1 MYFSQRPYSVAIGA
15 IIDTNTDVPY
25 SANGFPRNGEGMR
38 NVRASN
44 IIMFAL
50 LIFSGLAQATDA
62 LKTEVDEKQF
72 PPVIDGLPPLMCDEQ
87 ICPLKDRSFDEI
99 PDGVTFPVEEN
110 GWWFSY
116 GPDRDS
122 NGMDDRLQ
130 RIIASEYDSQSPTS
144 VVGSDGRLTVAII
157 VDYAWHPSENEV
169 TQLNEVLTKYNWVG
183 TEGGAWFQ
191 ILESIDSITVDKVP
205 VSALLEIWK
214 LPGVVVLEQQNVMVP
229 FLDVSVPS
237 MHVSSGP
244 TTSPSAHQMDP
255 PLRGD
260 DVVIAILDTGVDNEH
275 RSLNDFDDEDDE
287 PDSDAFSYDDHKF
300 VCGFDATAVAGGNPN
315 ECDDPDDGAGHGT
328 HVAGTALGTGS
339 SNRQHVGVAPGA
351 YLVDV
356 KVLTDAGGTN
366 SQTSIN
372 GLQWT
377 INNRDTDWEGN
388 QSGIDIA
395 SMSLG
400 SVSSPNSDDTG
411 DNGSSAE
418 ARLVNNASSNG
429 IVMVCA
435 MGNDGRQRVP
445 SPASADACISV
456 AAIDDKNSIDRAD
469 DSIADYSNWGPRDDD
484 NDDDELDELKPD
496 VSAPG
501 SDIIAPQHASG
512 SNPIIDTS
520 ADNDYTEMSGTS
532 MATPHVSGLIALML
546 QDSSNLDPEEIK
558 ELLQSK
564 SEVMGSPYD
573 SSIDPIWNEK
583 YGYGMVDAALLFDFG
598 SGGGS
603 SGGGGSG
610 GGEDPEEPVDPND
623 WFMFQTPSAYSF
635 LTSGLSTAVR
645 GNLTDKAPEG
655 VDSVEYQLWYTTC
668 EGGCLKQVEGQNG
681 QVNINENDEFFITL
695 DVSEDMHKTPDIKIT
710 TESYELKIV
719 ARVFDSETN
728 TYGENISRNFNLGWY
743 ELALETPTGIS
754 SVSEDVEVTGFRSGY
769 GDHELQ
775 YRVGNNEWKTGLQ
788 FVDIGE
794 YEENQEWTW
803 YWNTLEEENG
813 VRITPDGQYSFAVRI
828 VGENDFVTKEI
839 RRDIVVD
846 NDPPAAELEM
856 EQSLSFTINGLL
868 RDQAYV
874 GSDIGVRGVVRNIGD
889 KIAED
894 VPLELR
900 VDGALKY
907 ELTVARVQPGSAVD
921 VEMFW
926 APMDSG
932 TPTIEML
939 IDPANTL
946 SNEDNVYGNIVS
958 STYTIL
964 DRPNGVDL
972 NLIDGVVQTSPDI
985 PRTNE
990 EFQLMIPVE
999 NIGSET
1005 ATSVQFTVE
1014 VETELGW
1021 LEYSNF
1027 TESIIV
1033 GGGITNV
1040 PVSLISN
1047 DSSIIHVRVK
1057 ATPTLDLDWDNNEQT
1072 YWIPMI
1078 NATLGASRTV
1088 SNLGDTEIALDFV
1101 LTGSEGHLIS
1111 VDDRSIRIHRVS
1123 PQLNIQTCRVD
1134 FEERWAGSIATTS
1147 VGDGLTHI
1155 VWTGQKLDAFG
1166 FYRTHLL
1173 YTTIDESCQSPPT
1186 IDLME
1191 PLLSSEGTYFGID
1204 IDVLDDTVAIAGYY
1218 RDIFASGAYTDTTS
1232 VFTIHST
1239 SSFDNS
1245 SWILSNPVIS
1255 NVMIDHTTVA
1265 PVDIEIG
1272 EEYTHLLYTHS
1283 ETLPSGSIIDAIWYA
1298 HGDMGNKNWLFRT
1311 DVVEDGANPTL
1322 LVTSDD
1328 GEDHVFTA
1336 WTIGD
1341 GYSMELI
1348 LSESDSSLEEQN
1360 QTSISTPGISHIS
1373 LVEMNE
1379 KVLVIM
1385 DAVGTNNQPL
1395 VGIGVFDEN
1404 IGIGIRL
1411 SPGQLLDA
1419 QYSEENEELVVLI
1432 EVLGQVRLRPLVFD
1446 QSLEQS
1452 SGNPF
1457 DWIRVML
1464 GVDENTWRTIS
1475 LLGGVACIAANILL
1489 GLILVVRRRR
1499 SSRTKVKVALVSVDE
1514 YDDEI
1519 EMLPDEPIVVSTLE
1533 SEPEEIES
1541 QASTFIEPEIE
1552 SVEEPKDTEEPP
1564 NPRQERRRK
1573 RQQAQALEDIGDL
1586 PLPPPPGSASLT
1598 DLPPPPGSPQLGD
1611 LPPPPGSPE
1620 LGDLPP
1626 PPTPSS
1632 LGMMDREVS
1641 CPSCSAVFTLRDS
1654 SLSSVSCPVCD
1665 VKFEV

>member
-1 MYFSQRPYSVAIGA
+1 MAIDE

-38 NVRASN
+38 NVCLSN
-44 IIMFAL
+44 IIMFSL
-50 LIFSGLAQATDA
+50 LVFSSFAQATDA
-62 LKTEVDEKQF
+62 LQADVDEEQF
-72 PPVIDGLPPLMCDEQ
+72 PLVIDGLPPLMCDEE
-87 ICPLKDRSFDEI
+87 ICPLKDRLFNEI
-99 PDGVTFPVEEN
+99 PDDVILPVEEN
-110 GWWFSY
+110 SWWFSY

-130 RIIASEYDSQSPTS
+130 RIIASEYESQSPTS
-144 VVGSDGRLTVAII
+144 IIGSDGRLTVAII
-157 VDYAWHPSENEV
+157 VDYAWHPSENEA
-169 TQLNEVLTKYNWVG
+169 TQLNKVLSKHNWVG

-191 ILESIDSITVDKVP
+191 ILESIDSIAVDKVP
-205 VSALLEIWK
+205 VSALLDIWK

-244 TTSPSAHQMDP
+244 TSSPSAHQMDP

-275 RSLNDFDDEDDE
+275 RSLNDFDDVDDE
-287 PDSDAFSYDDHKF
+287 PDSDAFSYSDHKF
-300 VCGFDATAVAGGNPN
+300 VCGFDATAVAGSNPN

-356 KVLTDAGGTN
+356 KVLTDVGGTN

-372 GLQWT
+372 GLQWV
-377 INNRDTDWEGN
+377 INNRDTDWDGN

-484 NDDDELDELKPD
+484 LDDDELDELKPD

-512 SNPIIDTS
+512 SNPIIDS
-520 ADNDYTEMSGTS
+520 PADNDYTEMSGTS

-546 QDSSNLDPEEIK
+546 QDSPNLDPEEIK

-583 YGYGMVDAALLFDFG
+583 YGYGMVDAALLFDLD
-598 SGGGS
+598 S
-603 SGGGGSG
+603 SGGGGNPS
-610 GGEDPEEPVDPND
+610 DPEEPVNPNG
-623 WFMFQTPSAYSF
+623 WFLFQNPGTGSYF
-635 LTSGLSTAVR
+635 TSGLSSAIR

-655 VDSVEYQLWYTTC
+655 TDSIEYTLYYTSC
-668 EGGCLKQVEGQNG
+668 EDGCLKQVEGQTG
-681 QVNINENDEFFITL
+681 MVNINDDNEFFITVEIPENL
-695 DVSEDMHKTPDIKIT
+695 HELPDFHLGWHWD
-710 TESYELKIV
+710 SYELKIV
-719 ARVFDSETN
+719 TRAYDSGN
-728 TYGENISRNFNLGWY
+728 NIYGENISRWFNLGWY
-743 ELALETPTGIS
+743 DIALETPTGIS
-754 SVSEDVEVTGFRSGY
+754 SVNGDVEVTGTRSGY
-769 GDHELQ
+769 QNHELQ
-775 YRVGNNEWKTGLQ
+775 YRVGNSEWKTSLEFDSADYQ
-788 FVDIGE
+788 DE
-794 YEENQEWTW
+794 DEEWTW

-813 VRITPDGQYSFAVRI
+813 ERITPDGQYSFAVRI
-828 VGENDFVTKEI
+828 VGENDYVTKEI

-868 RDQAYV
+868 RDQAFV
-874 GSDIGVRGVVRNIGD
+874 NSDIGVIGVMRNIGD
-889 KIAED
+889 RIAED
-894 VPLELR
+894 VPIELR

-907 ELTVARVQPGSAVD
+907 ELTVARIEPGSS
-921 VEMFW
+921 VEVVMYW
-926 APMDSG
+926 MPTESG
-932 TPTIEML
+932 TPTIEII

-972 NLIDGVVQTSPDI
+972 NLIDGIVQTSPDM
-985 PRTNE
+985 PRANE
-990 EFQLMIPVE
+990 EFELMIPVE

-1047 DSSIIHVRVK
+1047 DSSILHVRVK
-1057 ATPTLDLDWDNNEQT
+1057 ATPALDLDWDNNEQT
-1072 YWIPMI
+1072 YSIPMV
-1078 NATLGASRTV
+1078 NATLGASRTI

-1111 VDDRSIRIHRVS
+1111 VDDQSIRIHRVS

-1134 FEERWAGSIATTS
+1134 FEERWAGSIATTT
-1147 VGDGLTHI
+1147 VGDGLTHV
-1155 VWTGQKLDAFG
+1155 VWTGQKLDDFG

-1173 YTTIDESCQSPPT
+1173 YTTIDESCQSPPN

-1255 NVMIDHTTVA
+1255 NVMIDHSSVA

-1298 HGDMGNKNWLFRT
+1298 HGDIGNKNWLFRT
-1311 DVVEDGANPTL
+1311 DIVEDGANPTM
-1322 LVTSDD
+1322 LVTSEG
-1328 GEDHVFTA
+1328 GEDRIFTA
-1336 WTIGD
+1336 WTIGN

-1348 LSESDSSLEEQN
+1348 LSEFDPSLGEQN

-1395 VGIGVFDEN
+1395 VGLGVFDEN

-1411 SPGQLLDA
+1411 SPGRLIDA

-1446 QSLEQS
+1446 QSLEQT

-1489 GLILVVRRRR
+1489 GLLLVVRRRR

-1514 YDDEI
+1514 YDDDGI
-1519 EMLPDEPIVVSTLE
+1519 EMLPDVPIVVSTHE
-1533 SEPEEIES
+1533 VEPEEIES
-1541 QASTFIEPEIE
+1541 EIPTFIEPENE
-1552 SVEEPKDTEEPP
+1552 PVEELKDTEESQ
-1564 NPRQERRRK
+1564 NSRQERRRK
-1573 RQQAQALEDIGDL
+1573 RQQAQALKDIGDL

-1598 DLPPPPGSPQLGD
+1598 D

-1641 CPSCSAVFTLRDS
+1641 CPSCSAVFTLRDP
-1654 SLSSVSCPVCD
+1654 SLTSITCPVCD

>member
-1 MYFSQRPYSVAIGA
+1 MAIDE

-38 NVRASN
+38 NVCLSN
-44 IIMFAL
+44 IIMFSL
-50 LIFSGLAQATDA
+50 LVFSSFAQATDA
-62 LKTEVDEKQF
+62 LQADVDEEQF
-72 PPVIDGLPPLMCDEQ
+72 PLVIDGLPPLMCDEE
-87 ICPLKDRSFDEI
+87 ICPLKDRLFNEI
-99 PDGVTFPVEEN
+99 PDDVILPVEEN
-110 GWWFSY
+110 SWWFSY

-130 RIIASEYDSQSPTS
+130 RIIASEYESQSPTS
-144 VVGSDGRLTVAII
+144 IIGSDGRLTVAII

-169 TQLNEVLTKYNWVG
+169 TQLNKVLSKHNWVG

-191 ILESIDSITVDKVP
+191 ILESIDSIVVDKVP
-205 VSALLEIWK
+205 VSALLDIWK

-244 TTSPSAHQMDP
+244 TSSPSAHQMDP

-275 RSLNDFDDEDDE
+275 RSLNDFDDVDDE
-287 PDSDAFSYDDHKF
+287 PDSDAFSYSDHKF
-300 VCGFDATAVAGGNPN
+300 VCGFDATAVAGSNPN

-356 KVLTDAGGTN
+356 KVLTDVGGTN

-372 GLQWT
+372 GLQWV
-377 INNRDTDWEGN
+377 INNRDTDWDGN

-484 NDDDELDELKPD
+484 LDDDELDELKPD

-512 SNPIIDTS
+512 SNPIIDS
-520 ADNDYTEMSGTS
+520 PADNDYTEMSGTS

-546 QDSSNLDPEEIK
+546 QDSPNLDPEEIK

-583 YGYGMVDAALLFDFG
+583 YGYGMVDAALLFDLD
-598 SGGGS
+598 S
-603 SGGGGSG
+603 SGGGGNPS
-610 GGEDPEEPVDPND
+610 DPEEPVNPNG
-623 WFMFQTPSAYSF
+623 WFLFQNPGTGSYF
-635 LTSGLSTAVR
+635 TSGLSSAIR

-655 VDSVEYQLWYTTC
+655 TDSIEYTLYYTSC
-668 EGGCLKQVEGQNG
+668 EDGCLKQVEGQTG
-681 QVNINENDEFFITL
+681 MVNINDDNEFFITVEIPENL
-695 DVSEDMHKTPDIKIT
+695 HELPDFHLGWHWD
-710 TESYELKIV
+710 SYELKIV
-719 ARVFDSETN
+719 TRAYDSGN
-728 TYGENISRNFNLGWY
+728 NIYGENISRWFNLGWY
-743 ELALETPTGIS
+743 DIALETPTGIS
-754 SVSEDVEVTGFRSGY
+754 SVNGDVEVTGTRSGY
-769 GDHELQ
+769 QNHELQ
-775 YRVGNNEWKTGLQ
+775 YRVGNSEWKTSLEFDSADYQ
-788 FVDIGE
+788 DE
-794 YEENQEWTW
+794 DEEWTW

-813 VRITPDGQYSFAVRI
+813 ERITPDGQYSFAVRI
-828 VGENDFVTKEI
+828 VGENDYVTKEI

-856 EQSLSFTINGLL
+856 GQSLSFTINGLL
-868 RDQAYV
+868 RDQAFV
-874 GSDIGVRGVVRNIGD
+874 NSDIGVIGVMRNIGD
-889 KIAED
+889 RIAED
-894 VPLELR
+894 VPIELR

-907 ELTVARVQPGSAVD
+907 ELTVARIEPGSS
-921 VEMFW
+921 VEVVMYW
-926 APMDSG
+926 MPTESG
-932 TPTIEML
+932 TPTIEII

-972 NLIDGVVQTSPDI
+972 NLIDGIVQTSPDM
-985 PRTNE
+985 PRANE
-990 EFQLMIPVE
+990 EFELMIPVE

-1047 DSSIIHVRVK
+1047 DSSILHVRVK
-1057 ATPTLDLDWDNNEQT
+1057 ATPALDLDWDNNEQT
-1072 YWIPMI
+1072 YSIPMV
-1078 NATLGASRTV
+1078 NATLGASRTI

-1111 VDDRSIRIHRVS
+1111 VDDQSIRIHRVS

-1134 FEERWAGSIATTS
+1134 FEERWAGSIATTT
-1147 VGDGLTHI
+1147 VGDGLTHV
-1155 VWTGQKLDAFG
+1155 VWTGQKLDDFG

-1173 YTTIDESCQSPPT
+1173 YTTIDESCQSPPN

-1255 NVMIDHTTVA
+1255 NVMIDHSSVA

-1298 HGDMGNKNWLFRT
+1298 HGDIGNKNWLFRT
-1311 DVVEDGANPTL
+1311 DIVEDGANPTM
-1322 LVTSDD
+1322 LVTSET
-1328 GEDHVFTA
+1328 GEDRIFTA
-1336 WTIGD
+1336 WTIGN

-1348 LSESDSSLEEQN
+1348 LSEFDSSLGEQN
-1360 QTSISTPGISHIS
+1360 QTSISTPGISHVS

-1385 DAVGTNNQPL
+1385 DAVGTNNQPM
-1395 VGIGVFDEN
+1395 VGLGVFDEN

-1411 SPGQLLDA
+1411 SPGRLIDA

-1446 QSLEQS
+1446 QSLEQT

-1514 YDDEI
+1514 YDDDGI
-1519 EMLPDEPIVVSTLE
+1519 EMLPDVPIVVSTHE
-1533 SEPEEIES
+1533 VEPEEIES
-1541 QASTFIEPEIE
+1541 EIPTFIEPENE
-1552 SVEEPKDTEEPP
+1552 PVEELKDTEEPQ
-1564 NPRQERRRK
+1564 NSRQERRRK
-1573 RQQAQALEDIGDL
+1573 RQQAQALKEIGDL

-1598 DLPPPPGSPQLGD
+1598 D

-1641 CPSCSAVFTLRDS
+1641 CPSCSAVFTLRDP
-1654 SLSSVSCPVCD
+1654 SLTSITCPVCD

>member
-1 MYFSQRPYSVAIGA
+1 MAIDE

-38 NVRASN
+38 NVCLSN
-44 IIMFAL
+44 IIMFSL
-50 LIFSGLAQATDA
+50 LVFSSFAQATDA
-62 LKTEVDEKQF
+62 LQADVDEEQF
-72 PPVIDGLPPLMCDEQ
+72 PPVIDGLPPLMCDEE
-87 ICPLKDRSFDEI
+87 ICPLKDRLFNEI
-99 PDGVTFPVEEN
+99 PDDVILPVEEN
-110 GWWFSY
+110 SWWFSY

-130 RIIASEYDSQSPTS
+130 RIIASEYESQSPTS
-144 VVGSDGRLTVAII
+144 IIGSDGRLTVAII

-169 TQLNEVLTKYNWVG
+169 TQLNKVLSKHNWVG

-191 ILESIDSITVDKVP
+191 ILESIDSIAVDKVP
-205 VSALLEIWK
+205 VSALLDIWK

-244 TTSPSAHQMDP
+244 TSSPSAHQMDP

-275 RSLNDFDDEDDE
+275 RSLNDFDDVDDE
-287 PDSDAFSYDDHKF
+287 PDSDAFSYSDHKF
-300 VCGFDATAVAGGNPN
+300 VCGFDATAVAGSNPN

-356 KVLTDAGGTN
+356 KVLTDVGGTN

-372 GLQWT
+372 GLQWV
-377 INNRDTDWEGN
+377 INNRDTDWDGN

-484 NDDDELDELKPD
+484 LDDDELDELKPD

-512 SNPIIDTS
+512 SNPIIDS
-520 ADNDYTEMSGTS
+520 PADNDYTEMSGTS

-546 QDSSNLDPEEIK
+546 QDSPNLDPEEIK

-583 YGYGMVDAALLFDFG
+583 YGYGMVDAALLFDLD
-598 SGGGS
+598 S
-603 SGGGGSG
+603 SGGGGNPS
-610 GGEDPEEPVDPND
+610 DPEEPVNPNG
-623 WFMFQTPSAYSF
+623 WFLFQNPGTGSYF
-635 LTSGLSTAVR
+635 TSGLSSAIR

-655 VDSVEYQLWYTTC
+655 TDSIEYTLYYTSC
-668 EGGCLKQVEGQNG
+668 EDGCLKQVEGQTG
-681 QVNINENDEFFITL
+681 MVNINDDNEFFITVEIPENL
-695 DVSEDMHKTPDIKIT
+695 HELPDFHLGWHWD
-710 TESYELKIV
+710 SYELKIV
-719 ARVFDSETN
+719 TRAYDSGN
-728 TYGENISRNFNLGWY
+728 NIYGENISRWFNLGWY
-743 ELALETPTGIS
+743 DIALETPTGIS
-754 SVSEDVEVTGFRSGY
+754 SVNGDVEVTGTRSGY
-769 GDHELQ
+769 QNHELQ
-775 YRVGNNEWKTGLQ
+775 YRVGNSEWKTSLEFDSADYQ
-788 FVDIGE
+788 DE
-794 YEENQEWTW
+794 DEEWTW

-813 VRITPDGQYSFAVRI
+813 ERITPDGQYSFAVRI
-828 VGENDFVTKEI
+828 VGENDYVTKEI

-868 RDQAYV
+868 RDQAFV
-874 GSDIGVRGVVRNIGD
+874 NSDIGVIGVMRNIGD
-889 KIAED
+889 RIAED
-894 VPLELR
+894 VPIELR

-907 ELTVARVQPGSAVD
+907 ELTVARIEPGSS
-921 VEMFW
+921 VEVVMYW
-926 APMDSG
+926 MPTESG
-932 TPTIEML
+932 TPTIEII

-972 NLIDGVVQTSPDI
+972 NLIDGIVQTSPDM
-985 PRTNE
+985 PRANE
-990 EFQLMIPVE
+990 EFELMIPVE

-1047 DSSIIHVRVK
+1047 DSSILHVRVK
-1057 ATPTLDLDWDNNEQT
+1057 ATPALDLDWDNNEQT
-1072 YWIPMI
+1072 YSIPMV
-1078 NATLGASRTV
+1078 NATLGASRTI

-1111 VDDRSIRIHRVS
+1111 VDDQSIRIHRVS

-1134 FEERWAGSIATTS
+1134 FEERWAGSIATTT
-1147 VGDGLTHI
+1147 VGEGLTHV
-1155 VWTGQKLDAFG
+1155 VWTGQKLDDFG

-1173 YTTIDESCQSPPT
+1173 YTTIDESCQSPPN

-1255 NVMIDHTTVA
+1255 NVMIDHSSVA

-1298 HGDMGNKNWLFRT
+1298 HGDIGNKNWLFRT
-1311 DVVEDGANPTL
+1311 DIVEDGENPTM
-1322 LVTSDD
+1322 LVTSEG
-1328 GEDHVFTA
+1328 GEDRIFTA
-1336 WTIGD
+1336 WTIGN

-1348 LSESDSSLEEQN
+1348 LSEFDPSLGEQN
-1360 QTSISTPGISHIS
+1360 QTSISTPGISHVS

-1385 DAVGTNNQPL
+1385 DAVGTNNQPM
-1395 VGIGVFDEN
+1395 VGLGVFDEN

-1411 SPGQLLDA
+1411 SPGRLIDA

-1446 QSLEQS
+1446 QSLEQT

-1514 YDDEI
+1514 YDDDGI
-1519 EMLPDEPIVVSTLE
+1519 EMLPDVPIVVSTHE
-1533 SEPEEIES
+1533 VEPEEIES
-1541 QASTFIEPEIE
+1541 EIPTFIEPEKE
-1552 SVEEPKDTEEPP
+1552 PVEELKDTEESQ
-1564 NPRQERRRK
+1564 NSRQERRRK
-1573 RQQAQALEDIGDL
+1573 RQQAQALKDIGDL

-1598 DLPPPPGSPQLGD
+1598 D

-1641 CPSCSAVFTLRDS
+1641 CPSCSAVFTLRDP
-1654 SLSSVSCPVCD
+1654 SLTSITCPVCD

>member
-1 MYFSQRPYSVAIGA
+1 MAIDE

-38 NVRASN
+38 NVCLSN
-44 IIMFAL
+44 IIMFSL
-50 LIFSGLAQATDA
+50 LVFSSFAQATDA
-62 LKTEVDEKQF
+62 LQADVDEEQF
-72 PPVIDGLPPLMCDEQ
+72 PPVIDGLPPLMCDEE
-87 ICPLKDRSFDEI
+87 ICPLKDRLFNEI
-99 PDGVTFPVEEN
+99 PDDVILPVEEN
-110 GWWFSY
+110 SWWFSY

-130 RIIASEYDSQSPTS
+130 RIIASEYESQSPTS
-144 VVGSDGRLTVAII
+144 IIGSDGRLTVAII
-157 VDYAWHPSENEV
+157 VDYAWHPSENEA
-169 TQLNEVLTKYNWVG
+169 TQLNKVLSKHNWVG

-191 ILESIDSITVDKVP
+191 ILESIDSIVVDKVP
-205 VSALLEIWK
+205 VSALLDIWK

-244 TTSPSAHQMDP
+244 TSSPSAHQMDP

-275 RSLNDFDDEDDE
+275 RSLNDFDDVDDE
-287 PDSDAFSYDDHKF
+287 PDSDAFSYSDHKF
-300 VCGFDATAVAGGNPN
+300 VCGFDATAVAGSNPN

-356 KVLTDAGGTN
+356 KVLTDVGGTN

-372 GLQWT
+372 GLQWV
-377 INNRDTDWEGN
+377 INNRDTGWDGN

-484 NDDDELDELKPD
+484 LDDDELDELKPD

-512 SNPIIDTS
+512 SNPIIDS
-520 ADNDYTEMSGTS
+520 PADNDYTEMSGTS

-546 QDSSNLDPEEIK
+546 QDSPNLDPEEIK

-583 YGYGMVDAALLFDFG
+583 YGYGMVDAALLFDLD
-598 SGGGS
+598 S
-603 SGGGGSG
+603 SGGGGNPS
-610 GGEDPEEPVDPND
+610 DPEEPVNPNG
-623 WFMFQTPSAYSF
+623 WFLFQNPGTGSYF
-635 LTSGLSTAVR
+635 TSGLSSAIR

-655 VDSVEYQLWYTTC
+655 TDSIEYTLYYTSC
-668 EGGCLKQVEGQNG
+668 EDGCLKQVEGQTG
-681 QVNINENDEFFITL
+681 MVNINDDNEFFITVEIPENL
-695 DVSEDMHKTPDIKIT
+695 HELPDFHLGWHWD
-710 TESYELKIV
+710 SYELKIV
-719 ARVFDSETN
+719 TRAYDSGN
-728 TYGENISRNFNLGWY
+728 NIYGENISRWFNLGWY
-743 ELALETPTGIS
+743 DIALETPTGIS
-754 SVSEDVEVTGFRSGY
+754 SVNGDVEVTGTRSGY
-769 GDHELQ
+769 QNHELQ
-775 YRVGNNEWKTGLQ
+775 YRVGNSEWKTSLEFDSADYQ
-788 FVDIGE
+788 DE
-794 YEENQEWTW
+794 DEEWTW

-813 VRITPDGQYSFAVRI
+813 ERITPDGQYSFAVRI
-828 VGENDFVTKEI
+828 VGENDYVTKEI

-856 EQSLSFTINGLL
+856 GQSLSFTINGLL
-868 RDQAYV
+868 RDQAFV
-874 GSDIGVRGVVRNIGD
+874 NSDIGVIGVMRNIGD
-889 KIAED
+889 RIAED
-894 VPLELR
+894 VPIELR

-907 ELTVARVQPGSAVD
+907 ELTVARIEPGSS
-921 VEMFW
+921 VEVVMYW
-926 APMDSG
+926 MPTESG
-932 TPTIEML
+932 TPTIEII

-972 NLIDGVVQTSPDI
+972 NLIDGIVQTSPDM
-985 PRTNE
+985 PRANE
-990 EFQLMIPVE
+990 EFELMIPVE

-1047 DSSIIHVRVK
+1047 DSSILHVRVK
-1057 ATPTLDLDWDNNEQT
+1057 ATPALDLDWDNNEQT
-1072 YWIPMI
+1072 YSIPMV
-1078 NATLGASRTV
+1078 NATLGASRTI

-1111 VDDRSIRIHRVS
+1111 VDDQSIRIHRVS

-1134 FEERWAGSIATTS
+1134 FEERWAGSIATTT
-1147 VGDGLTHI
+1147 VGDGLTHV
-1155 VWTGQKLDAFG
+1155 VWTGQKLDDFG

-1173 YTTIDESCQSPPT
+1173 YTTIDESCQSPPN

-1255 NVMIDHTTVA
+1255 NVMIDHSSVA

-1298 HGDMGNKNWLFRT
+1298 HGDIGNKNWLFRT
-1311 DVVEDGANPTL
+1311 DIVEDGANPTM
-1322 LVTSDD
+1322 LVTSEG
-1328 GEDHVFTA
+1328 GEDRIFTA
-1336 WTIGD
+1336 WTIGN

-1348 LSESDSSLEEQN
+1348 LSEFDPSLGEQN
-1360 QTSISTPGISHIS
+1360 QTSISTPGISHVS

-1385 DAVGTNNQPL
+1385 DAVGTNNQPM
-1395 VGIGVFDEN
+1395 VGLGVFDEN

-1411 SPGQLLDA
+1411 SPGRLIDA

-1446 QSLEQS
+1446 QSLEQT

-1489 GLILVVRRRR
+1489 GLLLVVRRRR

-1514 YDDEI
+1514 YDDDGI
-1519 EMLPDEPIVVSTLE
+1519 EMLPDVPIVVSTHE
-1533 SEPEEIES
+1533 VEPEEIES
-1541 QASTFIEPEIE
+1541 EIPTFIEPENE
-1552 SVEEPKDTEEPP
+1552 PVEELKDTEEPQ
-1564 NPRQERRRK
+1564 NSRQERRRK
-1573 RQQAQALEDIGDL
+1573 RQQAQALKEIGDL
-1586 PLPPPPGSASLT
+1586 PLPPPPGS
-1598 DLPPPPGSPQLGD
+1598 PELGD

-1641 CPSCSAVFTLRDS
+1641 CPSCSAVFTLRDP
-1654 SLSSVSCPVCD
+1654 SLTSITCPVCD

>member
-1 MYFSQRPYSVAIGA
+1 
-15 IIDTNTDVPY
+15 VPY
-25 SANGFPRNGEGMR
+25 SENAFPRNGDSVS

-50 LIFSGLAQATDA
+50 LIFSGFAQATDA
-62 LKTEVDEKQF
+62 LQTETLEVQY
-72 PPVIDGLPPLMCDEQ
+72 PPIIEGLPSLMCGEE
-87 ICPLKDRSFDEI
+87 ICPLKDRFHYEI
-99 PDGVTFPVEEN
+99 PEDVIPPVEEN

-130 RIIASEYDSQSPTS
+130 RIISSEYESQSPSS
-144 VVGSDGRLTVAII
+144 VVGPDGRLTIAVVI
-157 VDYAWHPSENEV
+157 DYAWHPSSSEIS
-169 TQLNEVLTKYNWVG
+169 QLNEVLSNHNWIG

-205 VSALLEIWK
+205 VSALLDIWK

-237 MHVSSGP
+237 MHVSSGG

-275 RSLNDFDDEDDE
+275 RSLNDFDDIDDE

-300 VCGFDATAVAGGNPN
+300 LCGFDATAVAGSNPN

-339 SNRQHVGVAPGA
+339 SNRVHVGVAPGA

-356 KVLTDAGGTN
+356 KVLTDVGGTN

-456 AAIDDKNSIDRAD
+456 AAIDDKDSIDRTD

-484 NDDDELDELKPD
+484 NDDDEIDELKPD

-501 SDIIAPQHASG
+501 TDIIAPQHASG
-512 SNPIIDTS
+512 SNPILETP
-520 ADNDYTEMSGTS
+520 ADNEYTEMSGTS

-546 QDSSNLDPEEIK
+546 QDSSNLDPDEIK
-558 ELLQSK
+558 ELLRSN
-564 SEVMGSPYD
+564 SEVTGSPYD
-573 SSIDPIWNEK
+573 SAIHPDWNHK
-583 YGYGMVDAALLFDFG
+583 YGFGMVDAALLFDLG
-598 SGGGS
+598 SGGG
-603 SGGGGSG
+603 GTTP
-610 GGEDPEEPVDPND
+610 EDPIDPNG
-623 WFMFQTPSAYSF
+623 WFMFQNPDSRSYF
-635 LTSGLSTAVR
+635 TSGLSSAIR
-645 GNLTDKAPEG
+645 GNLTDKAPLGTE
-655 VDSVEYQLWYTTC
+655 SVEYQLYYRTC
-668 EGGCLKQVEGQNG
+668 MEGCMKEVEGLNG
-681 QVNINENDEFFITL
+681 LVNINENDEFFITL
-695 DVSEDMHKTPDIKIT
+695 DIPENLHELPDFYLHANSIP
-710 TESYELKIV
+710 ELQIR
-719 ARVFDSETN
+719 ARVYDGENN
-728 TYGENISRNFNLGWY
+728 TFSENISRSFNLGFY
-743 ELALETPTGIS
+743 ELGLETPTGIS
-754 SVSEDVEVTGFRSGY
+754 SVSGDVEVTGLRSGY
-769 GDHELQ
+769 GNNELQ
-775 YRVGNNEWKTGLQ
+775 YRVGNNDWKRGIEFSNNGQ
-788 FVDIGE
+788 VID
-794 YEENQEWTW
+794 QEWNW

-813 VRITPDGQYSFAVRI
+813 VRLTPDGQYSFAVRI
-828 VGENDFVTKEI
+828 VGENDYVTKEI

-868 RDQAYV
+868 RDEAYV
-874 GSDIGVRGVVRNIGD
+874 GSDIGVRGIVRNIGD

-894 VPLELR
+894 IPLELR
-900 VDGALKY
+900 VDDALKY
-907 ELTVARVQPGSAVD
+907 ELTVARIEPGSSVE

-926 APMDSG
+926 SPMDSG
-932 TPTIEML
+932 SPTVEML
-939 IDPANTL
+939 IDPANTIAT
-946 SNEDNVYGNIVS
+946 EDNVYGNIVS

-972 NLIDGVVQTSPDI
+972 NLIDGVVQISPDI
-985 PRTNE
+985 PRSAE

-1014 VETELGW
+1014 IETELGW
-1021 LEYSNF
+1021 LVYSNF
-1027 TESIIV
+1027 TESIIS
-1033 GGGITNV
+1033 GGTITNV
-1040 PVSLISN
+1040 PVSLIAN
-1047 DSSIIHVRVK
+1047 DSSIVHVRVK
-1057 ATPTLDLDWDNNEQT
+1057 ATPALDLNWDNNEQT
-1072 YWIPMI
+1072 YWIPLV
-1078 NATLGASRTV
+1078 NATLGASRSVTT
-1088 SNLGDTEIALDFV
+1088 LGENEVPLEFV
-1101 LTGSEGHLIS
+1101 LTGEEGHLIS
-1111 VDDRSIRIHRVS
+1111 VDDRTLRIHRVS
-1123 PQLNIQTCRVD
+1123 PQLNIQTCRMD
-1134 FEERWAGSIATTS
+1134 FEERWSGSIATTS

-1155 VWTGQKLDAFG
+1155 VWTGQKLDDFG

-1186 IDLME
+1186 IDLMP
-1191 PLLSSEGTYFGID
+1191 PLLSSEGTYLGID
-1204 IDVLDDTVAIAGYY
+1204 IDVLDETVAIGGYF
-1218 RDIFASGAYTDTTS
+1218 RDIFASGAYTDSTS

-1239 SSFDNS
+1239 TSFDNS
-1245 SWILSNPVIS
+1245 SWILSDPVIS
-1255 NVMIDHTTVA
+1255 NVVIDHTTVA
-1265 PVDIEIG
+1265 PIDIEIG
-1272 EEYTHLLYTHS
+1272 DEFTHLLYTHS
-1283 ETLPSGSIIDAIWYA
+1283 ETLPSGSVVDAIWYA
-1298 HGDMGNKNWLFRT
+1298 HGNLGNENWLFHK
-1311 DVVEDGANPTL
+1311 DVAEDGANPTL
-1322 LVTSDD
+1322 LVTSD
-1328 GEDHVFTA
+1328 GENDRVFTA

-1348 LSESDSSLEEQN
+1348 LSESDSSFNVINE
-1360 QTSISTPGISHIS
+1360 TKISSPGISHIS
-1373 LVEMNE
+1373 LIQRNE
-1379 KVLVIM
+1379 KVIVLM

-1395 VGIGVFDEN
+1395 VGFGVFDEDF
-1404 IGIGIRL
+1404 GIGIRL
-1411 SPGQLLDA
+1411 SPGRLLDA

-1446 QSLEQS
+1446 QPLDQS
-1452 SGNPF
+1452 SSNPF
-1457 DWIRVML
+1457 DWLRVRL
-1464 GVDENTWRTIS
+1464 GIDTNTWRTIS
-1475 LLGGVACIAANILL
+1475 LLGGVACIGANLLL
-1489 GLILVVRRRR
+1489 GLIFVVRRRR
-1499 SSRTKVKVALVSVDE
+1499 ANSNIKVALVSVEDF
-1514 YDDEI
+1514 DDDGI
-1519 EMLPDEPIVVSTLE
+1519 EMLPDVPIVVSPSENETEQIEMEEPTVL
-1533 SEPEEIES
+1533 EPET
-1541 QASTFIEPEIE
+1541 A
-1552 SVEEPKDTEEPP
+1552 SVEEPTIEEETP

-1573 RQQAQALEDIGDL
+1573 RQQSEALNDIGDL
-1586 PLPPPPGSASLT
+1586 PLPPPPGSPS
-1598 DLPPPPGSPQLGD
+1598 LGD
-1611 LPPPPGSPE
+1611 LPPPPGSPS

-1626 PPTPSS
+1626 PPGSPLLGDLPAPPDPSA
-1632 LGMMDREVS
+1632 LGVMDREVS
-1641 CPSCSAVFTLRDS
+1641 CPSCSAVFMLRDN
-1654 SLSSVSCPVCD
+1654 SLKSVSCPVCD
-1665 VKFEV
+1665 EKFEV

>member
-1 MYFSQRPYSVAIGA
+1 MAIDE

-38 NVRASN
+38 NVCLSN
-44 IIMFAL
+44 IIMFSL
-50 LIFSGLAQATDA
+50 LVFSSFAQATDA
-62 LKTEVDEKQF
+62 LQADVDEEQF
-72 PPVIDGLPPLMCDEQ
+72 PPVIDGLPPLMCDEE
-87 ICPLKDRSFDEI
+87 ICPLKDRLFNEI
-99 PDGVTFPVEEN
+99 PDDVILPVEEN
-110 GWWFSY
+110 SWWFSY

-130 RIIASEYDSQSPTS
+130 RIIASEYESQSPTS
-144 VVGSDGRLTVAII
+144 IIGSDGRLTVAII

-169 TQLNEVLTKYNWVG
+169 TQLNKVLSKHNWVG

-191 ILESIDSITVDKVP
+191 ILESIDSIAVDKVP
-205 VSALLEIWK
+205 VSALLDIWK

-244 TTSPSAHQMDP
+244 TSSPSAHQMDP

-275 RSLNDFDDEDDE
+275 RSLNDFDDVDDE
-287 PDSDAFSYDDHKF
+287 PDSDAFSYSDHKF
-300 VCGFDATAVAGGNPN
+300 VCGFDATAVAGSNPN

-356 KVLTDAGGTN
+356 KVLTDVGGTN

-372 GLQWT
+372 GLQWV
-377 INNRDTDWEGN
+377 INNRDTDWDGN

-484 NDDDELDELKPD
+484 LDDDELDELKPD

-512 SNPIIDTS
+512 SNPIIDS
-520 ADNDYTEMSGTS
+520 PADNDYTEMSGTS
-532 MATPHVSGLIALML
+532 MATPHISGLIALML
-546 QDSSNLDPEEIK
+546 QDSPNLDPEEIK

-583 YGYGMVDAALLFDFG
+583 YGYGMVDAALLFDLD
-598 SGGGS
+598 S
-603 SGGGGSG
+603 SGGGGNPS
-610 GGEDPEEPVDPND
+610 DPEEPVNPNG
-623 WFMFQTPSAYSF
+623 WFLFQNPGTGSYF
-635 LTSGLSTAVR
+635 TSGLSSAIR

-655 VDSVEYQLWYTTC
+655 TDSIEYTLYYTSC
-668 EGGCLKQVEGQNG
+668 EDGCLKQVEGQTG
-681 QVNINENDEFFITL
+681 MVNINDDNEFFITVEIPENL
-695 DVSEDMHKTPDIKIT
+695 HELPDFHLGWHWD
-710 TESYELKIV
+710 SYELKIV
-719 ARVFDSETN
+719 TRAYDSGN
-728 TYGENISRNFNLGWY
+728 NIYGENISRWFNLGWY
-743 ELALETPTGIS
+743 DIALETPTGIS
-754 SVSEDVEVTGFRSGY
+754 SVNGDVEVTGTRSGY
-769 GDHELQ
+769 QNHELQ
-775 YRVGNNEWKTGLQ
+775 YRVGNSEWKTSLEFDSADYQ
-788 FVDIGE
+788 DE
-794 YEENQEWTW
+794 DEEWTW

-813 VRITPDGQYSFAVRI
+813 ERITPDGQYSFAVRI
-828 VGENDFVTKEI
+828 VGENDYVTKEI

-868 RDQAYV
+868 RDQAFV
-874 GSDIGVRGVVRNIGD
+874 NSDIGVIGVMRNIGD
-889 KIAED
+889 RIAED
-894 VPLELR
+894 VPIELR

-907 ELTVARVQPGSAVD
+907 ELTVARIEPGSS
-921 VEMFW
+921 VEVVMYW
-926 APMDSG
+926 MPTESG
-932 TPTIEML
+932 TPTIEII

-972 NLIDGVVQTSPDI
+972 NLIDGIVQTSPDM
-985 PRTNE
+985 PRANE
-990 EFQLMIPVE
+990 EFELMIPVE

-1047 DSSIIHVRVK
+1047 DSSILHVRVK
-1057 ATPTLDLDWDNNEQT
+1057 ATPALDLDWDNNEQT
-1072 YWIPMI
+1072 YSIPMV
-1078 NATLGASRTV
+1078 NATLGASRTI

-1111 VDDRSIRIHRVS
+1111 VDDQSIRIHRVS

-1134 FEERWAGSIATTS
+1134 FEERWAGSIATTT
-1147 VGDGLTHI
+1147 VGEGLTHV
-1155 VWTGQKLDAFG
+1155 VWTGQKLDDFG

-1173 YTTIDESCQSPPT
+1173 YTTIDESCQSPPN

-1255 NVMIDHTTVA
+1255 NVMIDHSSVA

-1298 HGDMGNKNWLFRT
+1298 HGDIGNKNWLFRT
-1311 DVVEDGANPTL
+1311 DIVEDGENPTM
-1322 LVTSDD
+1322 LVTSEG
-1328 GEDHVFTA
+1328 GEDRIFTA
-1336 WTIGD
+1336 WTIGN

-1348 LSESDSSLEEQN
+1348 LSEFDPSLGEQN
-1360 QTSISTPGISHIS
+1360 QTSISTPGISHVS

-1385 DAVGTNNQPL
+1385 DAVGTNNQPM
-1395 VGIGVFDEN
+1395 VGLGVFDEN

-1411 SPGQLLDA
+1411 SPGRLIDA

-1446 QSLEQS
+1446 QSLEQT

-1514 YDDEI
+1514 YDDDGI
-1519 EMLPDEPIVVSTLE
+1519 EMLPDVPIVVSTHE
-1533 SEPEEIES
+1533 VEPEEIES
-1541 QASTFIEPEIE
+1541 EIPTFIEPEKE
-1552 SVEEPKDTEEPP
+1552 PVEELKDTEESQ
-1564 NPRQERRRK
+1564 NSRQERRRK
-1573 RQQAQALEDIGDL
+1573 RQQAQALKDIGDL

-1598 DLPPPPGSPQLGD
+1598 D

-1641 CPSCSAVFTLRDS
+1641 CPSCSAVFTLRDP
-1654 SLSSVSCPVCD
+1654 SLTSITCPVCD

>member
-1 MYFSQRPYSVAIGA
+1 MAIDE

-38 NVRASN
+38 NVCLSN
-44 IIMFAL
+44 IIMFSL
-50 LIFSGLAQATDA
+50 LVFSSFAQATDA
-62 LKTEVDEKQF
+62 LQADVDEEQF
-72 PPVIDGLPPLMCDEQ
+72 PLVIDGLPPLMCDEE
-87 ICPLKDRSFDEI
+87 ICPLKDRLFNEI
-99 PDGVTFPVEEN
+99 PDDVILPVEEN
-110 GWWFSY
+110 SWWFSY

-130 RIIASEYDSQSPTS
+130 RIIASEYESQSPTS
-144 VVGSDGRLTVAII
+144 IIGSDGRLTVAII

-169 TQLNEVLTKYNWVG
+169 TQLNKVLSKHNWVG

-191 ILESIDSITVDKVP
+191 ILESIDSIVVDKVP
-205 VSALLEIWK
+205 VSALLDIWK

-244 TTSPSAHQMDP
+244 TSSPSAHQMDP

-275 RSLNDFDDEDDE
+275 RSLNDFDDVDDE
-287 PDSDAFSYDDHKF
+287 PDSDAFSYSDHKF
-300 VCGFDATAVAGGNPN
+300 VCGFDATAVAGSNPN

-356 KVLTDAGGTN
+356 KVLTDVGGTN

-372 GLQWT
+372 GLQWV
-377 INNRDTDWEGN
+377 INNRDTDWDGN

-484 NDDDELDELKPD
+484 LDDDELDELKPD

-512 SNPIIDTS
+512 SNPIIDS
-520 ADNDYTEMSGTS
+520 PADNDYTEMSGTS

-546 QDSSNLDPEEIK
+546 QDSPNLDPEEIK

-583 YGYGMVDAALLFDFG
+583 YGYGMVDAALLFDLD
-598 SGGGS
+598 S
-603 SGGGGSG
+603 SGGGGNPS
-610 GGEDPEEPVDPND
+610 DPEEPVNPNG
-623 WFMFQTPSAYSF
+623 WFLFQNPGTGSYF
-635 LTSGLSTAVR
+635 TSGLSSAIR

-655 VDSVEYQLWYTTC
+655 TDSIEYTLYYTSC
-668 EGGCLKQVEGQNG
+668 EDGCLKQVEGQTG
-681 QVNINENDEFFITL
+681 MVNINDDNEFFITVEIPENL
-695 DVSEDMHKTPDIKIT
+695 HELPDFHLGWHWD
-710 TESYELKIV
+710 SYELKIV
-719 ARVFDSETN
+719 TRAYDSGN
-728 TYGENISRNFNLGWY
+728 NIYGENISRWFNLGWY
-743 ELALETPTGIS
+743 DIALETPTGIS
-754 SVSEDVEVTGFRSGY
+754 SVNGDVEVTGTRSGY
-769 GDHELQ
+769 QNHELQ
-775 YRVGNNEWKTGLQ
+775 YRVGNSEWKTSLEFDSADYQ
-788 FVDIGE
+788 DE
-794 YEENQEWTW
+794 DEEWTW

-813 VRITPDGQYSFAVRI
+813 ERITPDGQYSFAVRI
-828 VGENDFVTKEI
+828 VGENDYVTKEI

-856 EQSLSFTINGLL
+856 GQSLSFTINGLL
-868 RDQAYV
+868 RDQAFV
-874 GSDIGVRGVVRNIGD
+874 NSDIGVIGVMRNIGD
-889 KIAED
+889 RIAED
-894 VPLELR
+894 VPIELR

-907 ELTVARVQPGSAVD
+907 ELTVARIEPGSS
-921 VEMFW
+921 VEVVMYW
-926 APMDSG
+926 MPTESG
-932 TPTIEML
+932 TPTIEII

-972 NLIDGVVQTSPDI
+972 NLIDGIVQTSPDM
-985 PRTNE
+985 PRANE
-990 EFQLMIPVE
+990 EFELMIPVE

-1047 DSSIIHVRVK
+1047 DSSILHVRVK
-1057 ATPTLDLDWDNNEQT
+1057 ATPALDLDWDNNEQT
-1072 YWIPMI
+1072 YSIPMV
-1078 NATLGASRTV
+1078 NATLGASRTI

-1111 VDDRSIRIHRVS
+1111 VDDQSIRIHRVS

-1134 FEERWAGSIATTS
+1134 FEERWAGSIATTT
-1147 VGDGLTHI
+1147 VGDGLTHV
-1155 VWTGQKLDAFG
+1155 VWTGQKLDDFG

-1173 YTTIDESCQSPPT
+1173 YTTIDESCQSPPN

-1255 NVMIDHTTVA
+1255 NVMIDHSSVA

-1298 HGDMGNKNWLFRT
+1298 HGDIGNKNWLFRT
-1311 DVVEDGANPTL
+1311 DIVEDGANPTM
-1322 LVTSDD
+1322 LVTSET
-1328 GEDHVFTA
+1328 GEDRIFTA
-1336 WTIGD
+1336 WTIGN

-1348 LSESDSSLEEQN
+1348 LSEFDPSLGEQN
-1360 QTSISTPGISHIS
+1360 QTSISTPGISHVS

-1385 DAVGTNNQPL
+1385 DAVGTNNQPM
-1395 VGIGVFDEN
+1395 VGLGVFDEN

-1411 SPGQLLDA
+1411 SPGRLIDA

-1446 QSLEQS
+1446 QSLEQT

-1514 YDDEI
+1514 YDDDGI
-1519 EMLPDEPIVVSTLE
+1519 EMLPDVPIVVSTHEDEL
-1533 SEPEEIES
+1533 EEIES
-1541 QASTFIEPEIE
+1541 EVPTFIEPENE
-1552 SVEEPKDTEEPP
+1552 PVEELKDTEEPQ
-1564 NPRQERRRK
+1564 NSRQERRRK
-1573 RQQAQALEDIGDL
+1573 RQQAQALKEIGDL
-1586 PLPPPPGSASLT
+1586 PLPPPPGSPELG
-1598 DLPPPPGSPQLGD
+1598 DLPPPPGSPELGD

-1641 CPSCSAVFTLRDS
+1641 CPSCSAVFTLRDP
-1654 SLSSVSCPVCD
+1654 SLTSITCPVCD

>member
-1 MYFSQRPYSVAIGA
+1 MAIDE

-25 SANGFPRNGEGMR
+25 SANGFPRNGEGMS

-50 LIFSGLAQATDA
+50 LIFSGFAQATDA
-62 LKTEVDEKQF
+62 LQAEVDEEQF
-72 PPVIDGLPPLMCDEQ
+72 PPVIDGLPPLMCDEE

-99 PDGVTFPVEEN
+99 PDDVILPVEEN

-130 RIIASEYDSQSPTS
+130 RIIASEYESQSPTS
-144 VVGSDGRLTVAII
+144 IIGSDGRLTVAII
-157 VDYAWHPSENEV
+157 VDYAWHPSDKEISS
-169 TQLNEVLTKYNWVG
+169 LKEVLSNHGWVG
-183 TEGGAWFQ
+183 TEGDSWFQ
-191 ILESIDSITVDKVP
+191 VLESIDSITVDKVP
-205 VSALLEIWK
+205 VSALLDIWK
-214 LPGVVVLEQQNVMVP
+214 LSGVVVVEQQNIMVP

-237 MHVSSGP
+237 MHVSSGG
-244 TTSPSAHQMDP
+244 TSNPSAHDMDP
-255 PLRGD
+255 SLRGD
-260 DVVIAILDTGVDNEH
+260 DIVIAILDTGVDNEH
-275 RSLNDFDDEDDE
+275 RSLNDFDDQDDE
-287 PDSDAFSYDDHKF
+287 PDSDPYSYSDHKF
-300 VCGFDATAVAGGNPN
+300 VCGFDATTLAPGNPN

-339 SNRQHVGVAPGA
+339 SIRQHVGVAPGA

-356 KVLTDAGGTN
+356 KVLTDVGGTN
-366 SQTSIN
+366 SNTTIT
-372 GLQWT
+372 GLQWV
-377 INNRDTDWEGN
+377 INNRNTDWDEGN
-388 QSGIDIA
+388 QTGIHIA

-418 ARLVNNASSNG
+418 ARMVNNASENG

-445 SPASADACISV
+445 SPASSDACISV
-456 AAIDDKNSIDRAD
+456 AAIDDKNSIDRSD

-484 NDDDELDELKPD
+484 NDDDEMDELKPD

-512 SNPIIDTS
+512 SNPIIETN
-520 ADNDYTEMSGTS
+520 ADNEYTEMSGTS

-546 QDSSNLDPEEIK
+546 QDSPSLDPEEIK
-558 ELLQSK
+558 EILQTK

-573 SSIDPIWNEK
+573 SDIHPIWNEK
-583 YGYGMVDAALLFDFG
+583 YGHGMVDAALIFDFSS

-603 SGGGGSG
+603 L
-610 GGEDPEEPVDPND
+610 DPDEPVDPND
-623 WFMFQTPSAYSF
+623 WFMFQTPSANTF

-655 VDSVEYQLWYTTC
+655 VDSVEYHLWYTTC
-668 EGGCLKQVEGQNG
+668 QGGCLKQVEGQNG

-695 DVSEDMHKTPDIKIT
+695 DISEDMHKTPDIKIT
-710 TESYELKIV
+710 GDYELKIV

-728 TYGENISRNFNLGWY
+728 TYGENVSRNFDLGWY

-754 SVSEDVEVTGFRSGY
+754 SVSGDVEVTGFHSGY

-794 YEENQEWTW
+794 QEEDEEWTW

-894 VPLELR
+894 VPIELR

-907 ELTVARVQPGSAVD
+907 ELTVARVQPGSAVN

-972 NLIDGVVQTSPDI
+972 NLIDGIVQTSPDM
-985 PRTNE
+985 PRANE

-1005 ATSVQFTVE
+1005 ATSVVFTVE

-1033 GGGITNV
+1033 GGGITNI

-1047 DSSIIHVRVK
+1047 DSSIIHVRIK

-1072 YWIPMI
+1072 YWIPMV
-1078 NATLGASRTV
+1078 NATLGASRSV

-1101 LTGSEGHLIS
+1101 LTGAEGHLIS

-1147 VGDGLTHI
+1147 VGDGLTHV
-1155 VWTGQKLDAFG
+1155 VWTGQKLDDFG

-1173 YTTIDESCQSPPT
+1173 YTTIDESCQSPPN

-1255 NVMIDHTTVA
+1255 NVMIDHTSVA

-1298 HGDMGNKNWLFRT
+1298 HGDIGNKNWLFRT

-1328 GEDHVFTA
+1328 GEDQIFTA

-1348 LSESDSSLEEQN
+1348 LSESDSSLEDQN

-1373 LVEMNE
+1373 LIEMNE
-1379 KVLVIM
+1379 KVFVLI

-1395 VGIGVFDEN
+1395 VGLGVFDEN

-1411 SPGQLLDA
+1411 SPGRLIDA

-1514 YDDEI
+1514 YDDDGI
-1519 EMLPDEPIVVSTLE
+1519 EMLPDVPIVVSTSE
-1533 SEPEEIES
+1533 SEPEEIEPPV
-1541 QASTFIEPEIE
+1541 STFIEPEIE
-1552 SVEEPKDTEEPP
+1552 SAEEPNDTEEPP
-1564 NPRQERRRK
+1564 NARQERRRK
-1573 RQQAQALEDIGDL
+1573 RQQAQALKDIGDL
-1586 PLPPPPGSASLT
+1586 PLPPPPGSTSLT
-1598 DLPPPPGSPQLGD
+1598 DLPPPPGSPELGD

-1654 SLSSVSCPVCD
+1654 SLTSVSCPVCD
-1665 VKFEV
+1665 AKFEV